1 MHVQGIIH
9 SLEIAQNH
17 VLCAIRKKTGDIVFS
32 AAPLSL
38 LFAGGHSSVIRQYDD
53 STLSLVVPT
62 RIRSEDVFIYVSPI
76 PTPGVINGEVVHSTI
91 ELVSICTSSWKFPN
105 LREPGALAASTQIL
119 LCLHLWTQ
127 HDDFYMLSQLD
138 FSPTSNSQ
146 ISSVSPTTLG
156 RDNHAIE
163 YKLTC
168 QRQSQIY
175 LYDDAHFPAKSNL
188 TNATRTG
195 RAIRSFAK
203 FEWPTPGTG
212 PIVTPLVFAIDMHGL
227 MWSVVQEGYDI
238 DSDLDKKAPE
248 YRTICSNLFTQHDV
262 QAGTLME
269 LNVEEYSGALWYCRD
284 MSLFIHYFD

>member
-1 MHVQGIIH
+1 M
-9 SLEIAQNH
+9 
-17 VLCAIRKKTGDIVFS
+17 FS

-62 RIRSEDVFIYVSPI
+62 RIRSEDFFIYVSPI

-105 LREPGALAASTQIL
+105 LRVPGALAASTQIL

-127 HDDFYMLSQLD
+127 HDDFYMLSQFE
-138 FSPTSNSQ
+138 FSPTSNFQ
-146 ISSVSPTTLG
+146 ISSVSPTTLD

-168 QRQSQIY
+168 RRQSQMY
-175 LYDDAHFPAKSNL
+175 LYDDAHSPAKSNL

-195 RAIRSFAK
+195 RALRSFAK

-227 MWSVVQEGYDI
+227 MGSVVQEGYDI

-248 YRTICSNLFTQHDV
+248 YRTICSNVFTQHDV
-262 QAGTLME
+262 QAGTLIE
-269 LNVEEYSGALWYCRD
+269 LNIAALFGIVVICRCSSITLIDAFIDRNMTIMYSCG
-284 MSLFIHYFD
+284 